1 MSHTSPASLSWVM
14 HNHNQ
19 LVGRKCR
26 NCERA
31 YPCDDNLLQR
41 SLFVASHKLFPEDGE
56 DEDEDDDSDG
66 TEVHSPNY
74 VPASPVD
81 DDNTVADEAA
91 ADVRE
96 ADVREAV
103 GAEGDTVD
111 AFATDISA
119 DISCDICYNTRHPNS
134 FYMNAP
140 CACHIKMCLAC
151 SMLIQKCPMCR
162 QALRNNL
169 IGADVTLSIAPTD
182 MDDEQLANPLRH
194 PDDDESSSSSDTV
207 YHDDEDDNDNDEA
220 SSDDDSSES
229 VVVFELNNRSI
240 EHSVMPFLMPRIE
253 SVSAQIARFSLS
265 SEVVREHLRAN
276 LISTLSYSMSY
287 EWIRTAYGSMSTLY
301 TWPDAQSDAQGNY
314 LLCVPHVIL
323 TSLFQTLI
331 CGIRALLTLNKVNRH
346 TGIIKVA
353 RAICMSLRRTQR
365 LEDMGFAAKLNWM
378 EENDIVNVAIN
389 VIRKSKRHSTS
400 YERLLISWS

>member
-1 MSHTSPASLSWVM
+1 
-14 HNHNQ
+14 
-19 LVGRKCR
+19 
-26 NCERA
+26 
-31 YPCDDNLLQR
+31 
-41 SLFVASHKLFPEDGE
+41 
-56 DEDEDDDSDG
+56 
-66 TEVHSPNY
+66 
-74 VPASPVD
+74 
-81 DDNTVADEAA
+81 
-91 ADVRE
+91 
-96 ADVREAV
+96 
-103 GAEGDTVD
+103 
-111 AFATDISA
+111 
-119 DISCDICYNTRHPNS
+119 
-134 FYMNAP
+134 
-140 CACHIKMCLAC
+140 
-151 SMLIQKCPMCR
+151 MCR